1 MIILNTTK
9 MIRFYPN
16 EEFREVEIDYPL
28 QKRYAISN
36 RGRLL
41 SFTDTIQNGTLLNG
55 GKTNGFRTLRYKI
68 RKKNGKIGDKT
79 LYIYRLVAQLFI
91 PKQSEDQLHVIHLD
105 HLLDNDEVK
114 NLKWVTLAEKF
125 EHRKKNPNVINAVF
139 KVQQTKRKSDG
150 RKLTLTKVMHLKKL
164 LNDPN
169 RKTRAKMLAK
179 QFGISEMQV
188 SRIKSGENWGHV
200 KV

>member
-1 MIILNTTK
+1 

-16 EEFREVEIDYPL
+16 EEFREIEINYPL

-36 RGRLL
+36 KGRLM
-41 SFTDTIQNGTLLNG
+41 SFTESIESGTLLNG
-55 GKTNGFRTLRYKI
+55 GISNGFRTLRYKI
-68 RKKNGKIGDKT
+68 RKKNGKTGDKT
-79 LYIYRLVAQLFI
+79 LFIYKLVAQLFI
-91 PKQSEDQLHVIHLD
+91 PQESDEHLYVIHLD
-105 HLLDNDEVK
+105 HKLDNDDAK
-114 NLKWVTLAEKF
+114 NLKWVTLKEKF
-125 EHRKKNPNVINAVF
+125 EHRKKNPKVINSIF
-139 KVQQTKRKSDG
+139 KVQQTKLKSDG

-188 SRIKSGENWGHV
+188 SRIKSGENWGHI

>member
-1 MIILNTTK
+1 

-16 EEFREVEIDYPL
+16 EEFREVKIDYPL

-36 RGRLL
+36 RGRLI
-41 SFTDTIQNGTLLNG
+41 SFTESVETGTLLNG
-55 GKTNGFRTLRYKI
+55 GKSSGFRTLRYKI
-68 RKKNGKIGDKT
+68 RKKNGKTAEKT
-79 LYIYRLVAQLFI
+79 LFIYRLVAELFL
-91 PKQSEDQLHVIHLD
+91 PKRSEKDLHVIHLD
-105 HLLDNDEVK
+105 YSLDNDIVT
-114 NLKWVTLAEKF
+114 NLRWATFEEKF
-125 EHRKKNPNVINAVF
+125 EHRRKNPKVINSIL
-139 KVQQTKRKSDG
+139 KVQQTKLKSDG
-150 RKLTLTKVMHLKKL
+150 RKLTLTKVMHLKKI

-188 SRIKSGENWGHV
+188 SRIKSGENWGHI

>member
-1 MIILNTTK
+1 

-16 EEFREVEIDYPL
+16 EEFREIEINYPL
-28 QKRYAISN
+28 QKRYAVSN
-36 RGRLL
+36 RGRLI
-41 SFTDTIQNGTLLNG
+41 SFTESVETGTLLNG
-55 GKTNGFRTLRYKI
+55 SKSSGFRTFSYKI
-68 RKKNGKIGDKT
+68 RKKNGKVADKT
-79 LYIYRLVAQLFI
+79 LFIYRLVAQLFI
-91 PKQSEDQLHVIHLD
+91 PKQSEDQLYVIHLD
-105 HLLDNDEVK
+105 YSLDNDEVK
-114 NLKWVTLAEKF
+114 NLKWVTFEEKF
-125 EHRKKNPNVINAVF
+125 EHRKKNPKVINSII
-139 KVQQTKRKSDG
+139 KVQQSRLKSDG
-150 RKLTLTKVMHLKKL
+150 RKLTLTKVIHLKKI